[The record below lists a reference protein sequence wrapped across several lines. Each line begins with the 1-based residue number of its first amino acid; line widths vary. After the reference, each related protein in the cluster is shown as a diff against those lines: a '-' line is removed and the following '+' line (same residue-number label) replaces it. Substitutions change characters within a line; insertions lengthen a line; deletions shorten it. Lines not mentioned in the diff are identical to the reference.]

1 MAIFYF
7 NAQAIS
13 RSSGK
18 NACRA
23 AAYNARTKIVDEKT
37 QKSYDYSDRT
47 DLAHSLIMTPQI
59 ADRTF
64 EIDRAT
70 LWNLVEAGEKR
81 PDAQLARSFVLALPT
96 EIDHQAKWLLTQK
109 FVRDNFTD
117 QGMIADVNIHDIN
130 SHNPHV
136 HILLTMRD
144 ISEVTPSGEIVFGL
158 KNRTWNDKKLLE
170 SQKASWANL
179 VNQYLELAQVPD
191 RIDHRTPTDRV
202 PQIHIGTAAWEMEKR
217 GIPTERGNLHRKI
230 AEDNRTIS
238 LHRNE
243 IAIATQRS
251 IEIELQLE
259 VERRERVQREES
271 QRTAEREQHRQPSPP
286 HKFFE
291 KVDRVNELRQDAIE
305 PPQQPIQPQSQPDP
319 IIKLP
324 TAPTAQSTW
333 KEISTKEEQEEHRQM
348 LARHDRQF
356 IADYLPFPL
365 QEQKSPEQEEREREA
380 RLEARRLANRADNER
395 VRLAR
400 AEAARQREVTAAQ
413 QQLESPPTIA
423 EVEVPLESLPAT
435 YLPTRLELVNW
446 YRASEGDEQHQIEAL
461 GQQLKTAYMLQ
472 DFMQGQPEPKILPD
486 EFQSTT
492 VAISLADKQQFDQ
505 KLQTWQQQKRETPLG
520 KFIEDAKKLAAQD
533 PTGQQTFETM
543 KARRTL
549 DDLAKEDP
557 LNRAGLKILSSR
569 LISNLV
575 NRTADTENLNK
586 LIVNLEHIRD
596 NPEHYQN
603 LERQQEIERQNNNLR
618 TNTRDRGGRGR

>member
-47 DLAHSLIMTPQI
+47 DLAHSLILTPQI

-81 PDAQLARSFVLALPT
+81 PDAQLARSLVLALPT

-109 FVRDNFTD
+109 FVLDNFTS

-130 SHNPHV
+130 SHNPHL

-170 SQKASWANL
+170 LQKASWANS

-191 RIDHRTPTDRV
+191 RIDHRTPTERV

-217 GIPTERGNLHRKI
+217 GIQTERGDLHRKI

-259 VERRERVQREES
+259 VERREREWVQREES
-271 QRTAEREQHRQPSPP
+271 QRTAKREQRRQPSPP

-291 KVDRVNELRQDAIE
+291 KVDRANELLQDAIE
-305 PPQQPIQPQSQPDP
+305 PPQRSAQPQSQPDP
-319 IIKLP
+319 IVP
-324 TAPTAQSTW
+324 AAQPTW

-356 IADYLPFPL
+356 IADYLPFPP
-365 QEQKSPEQEEREREA
+365 QEQKPPEQEEREREA
-380 RLEARRLANRADNER
+380 RLEVRRLANRADNER

-400 AEAARQREVTAAQ
+400 AEAARQRELAAAQ
-413 QQLESPPTIA
+413 QQLESPPAIA
-423 EVEVPLESLPAT
+423 EVETPIESVRAT
-435 YLPTRLELVNW
+435 YMPTRLELVNW
-446 YRASEGDEQHQIEAL
+446 YRASEGDDRHQIEAL

-472 DFMQGQPEPKILPD
+472 DFMKGQPEPKTLPD

-492 VAISLADKQQFDQ
+492 VTISLTDKQQFEQ

-520 KFIEDAKKLAAQD
+520 QFIEDAKKLAAQD

-549 DDLAKEDP
+549 EEIAKEDP
-557 LNRAGLKILSSR
+557 INRAGLKILNSR

-586 LIVNLEHIRD
+586 LIVKLEHIRD